1 MGWGVRAVAPPRLV
15 LFSGPPGVGKSA
27 LSYRLSREMGW
38 AVLSKDGV
46 DQGLKVCPACPPVAG
61 YEVMFSLAE
70 LNLGNGASIILD
82 AVFGLPDFRRRA
94 AGLAGHYGVRFHAIV
109 CFCSDRELWR
119 RRGERRPEAVRGW
132 TPADWAE
139 AERVAGYY
147 QSWALSHLALDAARP
162 FEHNVALL
170 LAAVGGE

>member
-1 MGWGVRAVAPPRLV
+1 VRATPSPRLV

-27 LSYRLSREMGW
+27 LSYRLSRETGW
-38 AVLSKDGV
+38 AVLSKDSV
-46 DQGLKVCPACPPVAG
+46 DQGLKVCPTCPPVAG
-61 YEVMFSLAE
+61 YEVMFSVAE
-70 LNLGNGASIILD
+70 LNLRNGASIILD

-94 AGLAGHYGVRFHAIV
+94 IDLAGQYGVQFHAIV

-119 RRGERRPEAVRGW
+119 RRVESRPEAVRGW

-147 QSWALSHLALDAARP
+147 QPWTSPHLALDAARP
-162 FEHNVALL
+162 FEHNTALL
-170 LAAVGGE
+170 LAAVRGE

>member
-1 MGWGVRAVAPPRLV
+1 LTAVPSQLV

-27 LSYRLSREMGW
+27 LSYRLSRETGW

-46 DQGLKVCPACPPVAG
+46 DQGLKVCPASCPPVAR

-82 AVFGLPDFRRRA
+82 AVFGLLDFRQRA
-94 AGLAGHYGVRFHAIV
+94 IDLAARSGARFHAIA

-119 RRGERRPEAVRGW
+119 QRVESRPEAVRGW
-132 TPADWAE
+132 TPAHWIE
-139 AERVAGYY
+139 VERVAGYY
-147 QSWALSHLALDAARP
+147 QPWKSPHLALDAAWP

-170 LAAVGGE
+170 LTAVMGE

>member
-1 MGWGVRAVAPPRLV
+1 MNGAPPRLV

-27 LSYRLSREMGW
+27 LSYRLSRETGW

-46 DQGLKVCPACPPVAG
+46 DQGLKVRPMCPSVVG

-70 LNLGNGASIILD
+70 LNLGNGASVILD

-94 AGLAGHYGVRFHAIV
+94 IDLAGRYDARFHAIA

-119 RRGERRPEAVRGW
+119 RRVESRPEAVRGW

-147 QSWALSHLALDAARP
+147 RPWTSPHVALDAARP
-162 FEHNVALL
+162 FEYNAALL
-170 LAAVGGE
+170 LAAVRGK

>member
-1 MGWGVRAVAPPRLV
+1 VIPHLV

-27 LSYRLSREMGW
+27 LSYRLSRETGW

-46 DQGLKVCPACPPVAG
+46 DQGLKVCAPPCTPVAG

-70 LNLGNGASIILD
+70 LNLGNGASVILD
-82 AVFGLPDFRRRA
+82 AVFGMHGFRQRA
-94 AGLAGHYGVRFHAIV
+94 RELASRYGAEFHAVV
-109 CFCSDRELWR
+109 CSCSDRALWR
-119 RRGERRPEAVRGW
+119 RRVETRLETVRGW

-139 AERVAGYY
+139 VERVAGYY
-147 QSWALSHLALDAARP
+147 EPWAMSHLALDAVHP

-170 LAAVGGE
+170 LAAIIRE

>member
-1 MGWGVRAVAPPRLV
+1 LNAAPPRLV
-15 LFSGPPGVGKSA
+15 LFSGPPGMGKSA
-27 LSYRLSREMGW
+27 LSYRLSRETGW

-61 YEVMFSLAE
+61 YDVMFSLAA
-70 LNLGNGASIILD
+70 LNLGNGASVILD

-94 AGLAGHYGVRFHAIV
+94 IDLAARYGARFHAIA
-109 CFCSDRELWR
+109 CFCSDHELWR
-119 RRGERRPEAVRGW
+119 RRVESRPEAVRGW

-147 QSWALSHLALDAARP
+147 QPWTSPHLTLDAAWP

-170 LAAVGGE
+170 LAAIRGE

>member
-1 MGWGVRAVAPPRLV
+1 MTAVPPQLV

-27 LSYRLSREMGW
+27 LSYRLSRETGW

-46 DQGLKVCPACPPVAG
+46 DQGLKVCPACPPVVG

-70 LNLGNGASIILD
+70 LNLGNGASVILD

-94 AGLAGHYGVRFHAIV
+94 IDLAARYGARFHAVV
-109 CFCSDRELWR
+109 CSCSDRELWR
-119 RRGERRPEAVRGW
+119 RRVEGRPEAVRGW

-139 AERVAGYY
+139 AEHVAGYY
-147 QSWALSHLALDAARP
+147 QPWTSPHLALDAARP
-162 FEHNVALL
+162 FEHNAALL
-170 LAAVGGE
+170 LAAVMGE

>member
-1 MGWGVRAVAPPRLV
+1 VRAAPSPRLV

-27 LSYRLSREMGW
+27 LSYWLSREMGW

-46 DQGLKVCPACPPVAG
+46 DQGLKVCPTCPPVAG

-70 LNLGNGASIILD
+70 LNLRNGASVILD

-94 AGLAGHYGVRFHAIV
+94 IDVAARYGARFHAIA
-109 CFCSDRELWR
+109 CFCSDHELWR
-119 RRGERRPEAVRGW
+119 QRVERRPEAVRGW

-139 AERVAGYY
+139 ATRVAGYY
-147 QSWALSHLALDAARP
+147 QPWASPHLALDAAQP
-162 FEHNVALL
+162 FAHNTALL
-170 LAAVGGE
+170 LAAVRGE